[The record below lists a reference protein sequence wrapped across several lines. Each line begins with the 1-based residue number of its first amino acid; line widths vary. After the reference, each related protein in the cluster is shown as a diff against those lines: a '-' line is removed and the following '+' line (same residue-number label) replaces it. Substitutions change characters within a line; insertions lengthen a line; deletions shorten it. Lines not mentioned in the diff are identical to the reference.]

1 MEIEQE
7 FQGSSSQRELE
18 DFNKISSAATSSESH
33 SNRRRLKKSVS
44 SDGILAGQR
53 QDSFQQPDNETQ
65 SESAAQ
71 QICIAPSETFSD
83 STVTESELPEL
94 APVIVQNK
102 NGKLFDL
109 TREHNF
115 DDILGVVGCKN
126 AVSANGAPTSPI
138 IAEDHKNISPQH
150 SVENNPEL
158 KQSHSG
164 GNLTL
169 LICVYKHFQPQSPYQ
184 YVWLTL
190 P

>member
-7 FQGSSSQRELE
+7 FQGSPSQRELE

-44 SDGILAGQR
+44 SDGILAAQR
-53 QDSFQQPDNETQ
+53 QDSFQPDNGIQ
-65 SESAAQ
+65 SESRAQ
-71 QICIAPSETFSD
+71 QICIAPSEPFPD
-83 STVTESELPEL
+83 STLTESELPEL

-115 DDILGVVGCKN
+115 DDLLCAEGCKN
-126 AVSANGAPTSPI
+126 AVSAIGANTSPI
-138 IAEDHKNISPQH
+138 IASDHKNIFPQH
-150 SVENNPEL
+150 SVDTNPEL

-169 LICVYKHFQPQSPYQ
+169 LIRVYKHFQHHSLAI
-184 YVWLTL
+184 WL